1 MAWVS
6 WIEREIEKAWN
17 DALEIFLKVR
27 SIVGF

>member
-6 WIEREIEKAWN
+6 WIEREIERAWS
-17 DALEIFLKVR
+17 DALEIFWKVR